1 MNRAKIVS
9 HAAQCRRVPQVI
21 LDQLVPEPVH
31 EDEKHLIS
39 PGLDP
44 EGAARLC
51 GGAGQ
56 G

>member
-1 MNRAKIVS
+1 MAAA

-21 LDQLVPEPVH
+21 LDQLVPEPIH

-44 EGAARLC
+44 EGAARMC